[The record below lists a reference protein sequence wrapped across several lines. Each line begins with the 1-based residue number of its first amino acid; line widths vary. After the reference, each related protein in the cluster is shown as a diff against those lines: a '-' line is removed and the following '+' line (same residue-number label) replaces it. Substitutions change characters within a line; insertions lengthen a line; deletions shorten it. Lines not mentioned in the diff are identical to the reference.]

1 MSDEIGLVLSL
12 LFSVQLTIITT
23 ISTLMTLAMT
33 VHFIRFNMNQTKKF
47 SRQFGNLLK
56 KF

>member
-47 SRQFGNLLK
+47 SRQFWELY
-56 KF
+56 